1 MDVLDAITHRRST
14 RAFLNKAVDK
24 ETIQQI
30 LDVAKWSPSGT
41 NLQPWN
47 VYILTGET
55 LKKVSAGI
63 VDAFN
68 NGDKGKPEYEY
79 YPTGK
84 VEPYHGRRF
93 SCGMALYKAL
103 EIGREDTEKRH
114 QNWVANYQFFGAPV
128 GFVLTLDNHLNK
140 GSWIDAGLFLQSVM
154 LSARGHGLET
164 CPEFSIAE
172 FPHIVKP
179 ILGIPNDC
187 TLVTGMALGYGDP
200 DAPVN
205 NYRTEREPVDGFTQ
219 WFD

>member
-24 ETIQQI
+24 ETIRQI

-41 NLQPWN
+41 NLQPWK
-47 VYILTGET
+47 VYILTGDT

-68 NGDKGKPEYEY
+68 DGDTGKSEYEY
-79 YPTGK
+79 YPTAK
-84 VEPYHGRRF
+84 VEPYHSRRF
-93 SCGMALYKAL
+93 ACGMALYKAL

-114 QNWVANYQFFGAPV
+114 KNWIANYQFFGAPV
-128 GFVLTLDNHLNK
+128 GLVLTLDNYLNQ

-172 FPHIVKP
+172 FPHVVKP
-179 ILGIPNDC
+179 LLGIPDDC